1 MSEREQA
8 LQRLHDQR
16 PRLRALAHHMLGSA
30 TDAEDAVQETWLR
43 VHRSPPRA
51 VGNLDAWLTTA
62 VAHTCLDLLRTRR
75 SRPEQPS
82 GTQLP
87 DPLFVAADGPA
98 APEEQALL
106 SDSVGLAMQM
116 VLSQLEPAERIAFVL
131 HDSFAVPFD
140 HIAALLDRTPAATR
154 QLASRARRRLRAA
167 PTPDGEL
174 ADQRA
179 VVEAFFAAARR
190 GDFEALVA
198 QLAPEIVLR
207 ADAGA
212 GGGWEI
218 HGPRDTATRALLFAR
233 PSSDVRPVLVNG
245 AVGAVIMFDGQPGVL
260 LAFTVTNGR
269 IAEIYV
275 YADRERVAAFFR

>member
-16 PRLRALAHHMLGSA
+16 PRLRALAHHILGSA
-30 TDAEDAVQETWLR
+30 VDAEDAVQETWLR

-51 VGNLDAWLTTA
+51 VGNIDAWLTTA
-62 VAHTCLDLLRTRR
+62 VAHTCLDLLRARR
-75 SRPEQPS
+75 SRPEYPS
-82 GTQLP
+82 GARLP
-87 DPLFVAADGPA
+87 DPLLVADHRSG
-98 APEEQALL
+98 PEEQALL
-106 SDSVGLAMQM
+106 TDSVSLAMQR
-116 VLSQLEPAERIAFVL
+116 VLSQLDPAERVAFVL
-131 HDSFAVPFD
+131 HDIFAVPFD
-140 HIAALLDRTPAATR
+140 PIAALLDRTPAAAR
-154 QLASRARRRLRAA
+154 QSASRARRRLRAA
-167 PTPDGEL
+167 PIPEGGL
-174 ADQRA
+174 GDQRA
-179 VVEAFFAAARR
+179 VVDAFFAAARG

-218 HGPRDTATRALLFAR
+218 HGPHETAGRALLFAR

-245 AVGAVIMFDGQPGVL
+245 AAGAVIRFDGKPGVL
-260 LAFTVTNGR
+260 IAFTVTGGR

>member
-16 PRLRALAHHMLGSA
+16 PRLRALAHHILGSA
-30 TDAEDAVQETWLR
+30 VDAEDAVQETWLR

-51 VGNLDAWLTTA
+51 VGNIDAWLTTA
-62 VAHTCLDLLRTRR
+62 VAHTCLDLLRARR
-75 SRPEQPS
+75 SRPEYPS
-82 GTQLP
+82 GTRLP
-87 DPLFVAADGPA
+87 DPLLVADHRSG
-98 APEEQALL
+98 PEEQALL
-106 SDSVGLAMQM
+106 SDSVSLAMQA
-116 VLSQLEPAERIAFVL
+116 VLTQLDPAERVAFVL
-131 HDSFAVPFD
+131 HDIFAVPFD
-140 HIAALLDRTPAATR
+140 QIATLLDRTPAATR

-167 PTPDGEL
+167 PMPEGDLG
-174 ADQRA
+174 DQRA
-179 VVEAFFAAARR
+179 VVDAFFAAARR

-198 QLAPEIVLR
+198 QLAPDIVLR

-233 PSSDVRPVLVNG
+233 PSSDVWPVLVNG
-245 AVGAVIMFDGQPGVL
+245 AAGALIRFDGQPGVL
-260 LAFTVTNGR
+260 IAFTVTNGR

>member
-16 PRLRALAHHMLGSA
+16 PRLRALAHHILGSA
-30 TDAEDAVQETWLR
+30 VDAEDAVQETWLR

-51 VGNLDAWLTTA
+51 VGNIDAWLTTA
-62 VAHTCLDLLRTRR
+62 VAHTCLDLLRARR
-75 SRPEQPS
+75 SRREYPS
-82 GTQLP
+82 GTRLP
-87 DPLFVAADGPA
+87 DPLLVADHRSG
-98 APEEQALL
+98 PEEQALL
-106 SDSVGLAMQM
+106 SDSVSLAMQA
-116 VLSQLEPAERIAFVL
+116 VLTRLDPAERVAFVL
-131 HDSFAVPFD
+131 HDIFAVPFD
-140 HIAALLDRTPAATR
+140 RIAALLDRTPAAAR
-154 QLASRARRRLRAA
+154 QSASRARRRLRAA
-167 PTPDGEL
+167 PTPEGDLG
-174 ADQRA
+174 DQR
-179 VVEAFFAAARR
+179 VVVDAFFAAARR

-198 QLAPEIVLR
+198 QLAPDIVLR

-245 AVGAVIMFDGQPGVL
+245 AAGAVIMFDGQPGVL
-260 LAFTVTNGR
+260 IAFTVTNER

-275 YADRERVAAFFR
+275 YADRERVAGFFR

>member
-16 PRLRALAHHMLGSA
+16 PRLRALAHHILGSA
-30 TDAEDAVQETWLR
+30 VDAEDAVQETWLR

-51 VGNLDAWLTTA
+51 VGNIDAWLTTA
-62 VAHTCLDLLRTRR
+62 VAHTCLDLLRARR
-75 SRPEQPS
+75 SRPEYPS
-82 GTQLP
+82 GTRLP
-87 DPLFVAADGPA
+87 DPLLVADGPA

-106 SDSVGLAMQM
+106 ADSVGLAMQR
-116 VLSQLEPAERIAFVL
+116 VLSELDPAERIAFVL
-131 HDSFAVPFD
+131 HDIFAVPFD
-140 HIAALLDRTPAATR
+140 HIAALLDRTATAAR
-154 QLASRARRRLRAA
+154 QLASRARRRLRAE
-167 PTPDGEL
+167 PMPEGDL

-179 VVEAFFAAARR
+179 VVDAFFAAARR
-190 GDFEALVA
+190 GDFEALVT

-233 PSSDVRPVLVNG
+233 PSSNVRPVLVNG
-245 AVGAVIMFDGQPGVL
+245 AAGAVIMFDGQPGVL
-260 LAFTVTNGR
+260 IAFTVTNER

-275 YADRERVAAFFR
+275 YADRERVAGFFR

>member
-16 PRLRALAHHMLGSA
+16 PRFRALAHHILGSA

-51 VGNLDAWLTTA
+51 VGNLDAWLSTA
-62 VAHTCLDLLRTRR
+62 VAHTCLDLLRSRR
-75 SRPEQPS
+75 SRPEHPS
-82 GTQLP
+82 GTRLP
-87 DPLFVAADGPA
+87 DPLLVAADGPA
-98 APEEQALL
+98 PEEEALL
-106 SDSVGLAMQM
+106 ADSVGLAMQM
-116 VLSQLEPAERIAFVL
+116 VLSQLDPAERIAFVL

-140 HIAALLDRTPAATR
+140 RIATLLDRTPAATR
-154 QLASRARRRLRAA
+154 QLASRARRRLRTA
-167 PTPDGEL
+167 PMPDGDL

-179 VVEAFFAAARR
+179 VVDAFFAAARR
-190 GDFEALVA
+190 GDFEALMA

-218 HGPRDTATRALLFAR
+218 HGPHETAARALLFAR
-233 PSSDVRPVLVNG
+233 PSSNVRPVLVNG
-245 AVGAVIMFDGQPGVL
+245 AAGAVIRFDGQPGVL
-260 LAFTVTNGR
+260 LAFTVTGGR